1 MLIKIDL
8 KSILIYNLK
17 ERSINM
23 IIKKITD
30 NEFKKY
36 GQVLKDYD
44 CSELLEKMKSTP
56 LPSDVI
62 YEPSIKE
69 LEDLKIAEQLRVREF
84 GELPIQIGYCNGNN
98 FMLNAVEYHRS
109 SEINIA
115 VTDLI
120 LLLGWQQDIEEDY
133 TYVTSNIEAF
143 LVPAGT
149 AIEVYATTLH
159 YAPCNANEGGFR
171 CVVVLPKDTNLSL
184 ENNNEK
190 SGEDALLFAKNKWLI
205 GHKDTDLG
213 QQGAFIGLVGE
224 NISLK

>member
-1 MLIKIDL
+1 MKGRV
-8 KSILIYNLK
+8 K
-17 ERSINM
+17 M
-23 IIKKITD
+23 IIKKVTD
-30 NEFKKY
+30 SDFKKY
-36 GQVLKDYD
+36 GQVLKNYD
-44 CSELLEKMKSTP
+44 CSEIIEKMETNTP

-69 LEDLKIAEQLRVREF
+69 LEELKIAEELRKREF

-98 FMLNAVEYHRS
+98 YILNAVEYHRS

-120 LLLGWQQDIEEDY
+120 LLIGSQQDIEDDY
-133 TYVTSNIEAF
+133 SYDTSKIEAF

-159 YAPCNANEGGFR
+159 YAPCNANEDGFR
-171 CVVVLPKDTNLSL
+171 CVVVLPRDTNLPL
-184 ENNNEK
+184 ENSVEK
-190 SGEDALLFAKNKWLI
+190 TGEDALLFARNKWLI

-213 QQGAFIGLVGE
+213 EQGAFIGLVGE
-224 NISLK
+224 NIHL